1 MAYKMKPKSPL
12 LQDMPQFNTKYKQRG
27 SKTIIKTKGKDGYKS
42 KIVLNEDGDVT
53 KAKNTE
59 TKNKNKKDPRRTKRA
74 KWIDRDL
81 AGYKGIQN
89 QMKEQRDKFYKSYGL

>member
-12 LQDMPQFNTKYKQRG
+12 LQDMPQFNTRYKQRG
-27 SKTIIKTKGKDGYKS
+27 GKTIIKTKGEDGYKS

-89 QMKEQRDKFYKSYGL
+89 QMREQRDKFYRSYGL